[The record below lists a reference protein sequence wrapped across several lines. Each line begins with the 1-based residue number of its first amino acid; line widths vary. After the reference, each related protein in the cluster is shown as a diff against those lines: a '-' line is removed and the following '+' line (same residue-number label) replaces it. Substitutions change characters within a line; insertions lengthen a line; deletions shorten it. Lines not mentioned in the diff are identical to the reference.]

1 MIKRAA
7 LGRMVKLFKRQK
19 TSFEH
24 EHVRL
29 SFFYS
34 FLELNQK
41 FVFTLFFVFRLK
53 SGNLRLLAGAC
64 DVSTVHR
71 SSAFWKRETT
81 RFVELWQL
89 FECSSIQRLSGVD
102 RMERMRVEKEVSG
115 VSRILVVWWRVC
127 GGSGKPRKSW
137 LGFPKRQGRPAFPSF
152 SGLYKRSFL
161 QVFLGFP
168 VHKRTMSEFN

>member
-1 MIKRAA
+1 
-7 LGRMVKLFKRQK
+7 MVKLFKRQK

-89 FECSSIQRLSGVD
+89 FECSSIQRLGGVD

-115 VSRILVVWWRVC
+115 VSRILVVWRTWSSCLKCLLSDV
-127 GGSGKPRKSW
+127 SPPRGPPPRQLRGESINDLLKKISE
-137 LGFPKRQGRPAFPSF
+137 LSLSSEASKEPMKRERDKKKWA
-152 SGLYKRSFL
+152 LL
-161 QVFLGFP
+161 L
-168 VHKRTMSEFN
+168 